1 LFATSTN
8 ATWTNVFTACVVGD
22 GNNGAEQTLEINL
35 CSIPNGVANYRIVK
49 TTANGNFF
57 NGPAIP
63 LTVGPN
69 TITVA
74 GVAFERTVKF
84 QFDDDAIEFD
94 ALSLNGGS
102 VYSGAPEQLLTTT
115 AGCDS
120 LVTLD
125 LTLTSSSSSTD
136 VITACDSYTWDDGV
150 EYTAS
155 NNTATLVI
163 PNAAGCDSTITLDL
177 TILSATSST
186 DEITTCES
194 YTWIDGIEY
203 TESNNTASFTIPNTA
218 GCDSVV
224 TLNLTINTVDAS
236 VTVVDDNTLKSNE
249 TSAGAAY
256 QWLDCEDNFAPIAG
270 ETNMVFTTQT
280 SGEYAVK
287 VTLNGCTEISD
298 CFTITST
305 VGIDDLDKT
314 FNVELYPNPT
324 LNSITF
330 NIEGIDQLDVEL
342 FDLQG
347 KRLMH
352 QNGIWDQDQ
361 MSLESLVPGSYI
373 IRIHSKHG
381 SREIRVV
388 KQ

>member
-1 LFATSTN
+1 
-8 ATWTNVFTACVVGD
+8 
-22 GNNGAEQTLEINL
+22 
-35 CSIPNGVANYRIVK
+35 
-49 TTANGNFF
+49 
-57 NGPAIP
+57 
-63 LTVGPN
+63 
-69 TITVA
+69 
-74 GVAFERTVKF
+74 
-84 QFDDDAIEFD
+84 
-94 ALSLNGGS
+94 
-102 VYSGAPEQLLTTT
+102 
-115 AGCDS
+115 
-120 LVTLD
+120 
-125 LTLTSSSSSTD
+125 

-155 NNTATLVI
+155 NNTATFVI

-177 TILSATSST
+177 TIISATSST
-186 DEITTCES
+186 EEITTCES

-249 TSAGAAY
+249 ASTGATY

>member
-1 LFATSTN
+1 LAIDVTEDSIIP
-8 ATWTNVFTACVVGD
+8 GD
-22 GNNGAEQTLEINL
+22 TIYILVEGYGSNTGTYNL
-35 CSIPNGVANYRIVK
+35 N
-49 TTANGNFF
+49 
-57 NGPAIP
+57 
-63 LTVGPN
+63 
-69 TITVA
+69 ITDVS
-74 GVAFERTVKF
+74 F
-84 QFDDDAIEFD
+84 
-94 ALSLNGGS
+94 L
-102 VYSGAPEQLLTTT
+102 P
-115 AGCDS
+115 
-120 LVTLD
+120 
-125 LTLTSSSSSTD
+125 SSSTD
-136 VITACDSYTWDDGV
+136 TQVACDSYTWDDGV

-177 TILSATSST
+177 TILSATFST

-249 TSAGAAY
+249 ASTGASY

-305 VGIDDLDKT
+305 VGINDLDNT
-314 FNVELYPNPT
+314 FKVELYPNPT

-330 NIEGIDQLDVEL
+330 NIEGIDQLDMELLDINGKVLMQKNSL
-342 FDLQG
+342 FD
-347 KRLMH
+347 
-352 QNGIWDQDQ
+352 QDSINLSAF
-361 MSLESLVPGSYI
+361 MTGTYFVRITTPKGS
-373 IRIHSKHG
+373 K
-381 SREIRVV
+381 EIRVV
-388 KQ
+388 KK